1 MPEVT
6 VCTTS
11 TIADGTAQRFDV
23 EGHRIAIARVGET
36 YYALGDRCSH
46 EDFSLAEG
54 IVDVA
59 NCEIECARHGAMF
72 SLKDGGP
79 MSFPATKPVAH
90 YDVAINNGRVELVLS

>member
-11 TIADGTAQRFDV
+11 AIADGTAQRFDV

-46 EDFSLAEG
+46 EDFSLSLGE
-54 IVDVA
+54 VDPET
-59 NCEIECARHGAMF
+59 CEIECARHGAAF
-72 SLKDGGP
+72 DLRTGEP
-79 MSFPATKPVAH
+79 MSFPATQAVATYEVIVH
-90 YDVAINNGRVELVLS
+90 GDAVSVVLP